1 MSVSP
6 SSPLSSLPP
15 APPPVVH
22 RGWRNPEVLLI
33 VMAAAMPLSFST
45 WMALLNNFSIEMAG
59 FTGREIGI
67 LQSLREIP
75 GFLAFTAIFV
85 LLVLRE
91 QTFALVSLL
100 ILGIGVAI
108 SGYFPT
114 ILGLYFTTVLMSI
127 GFHYFETMQQSLS
140 LQWVAKDR
148 TARAMGQQL
157 SAKSLSSLLMFAMV
171 WLLLEIFDAPYHY
184 IYLLGGALT
193 IGVALFAWMAF
204 PKFADVHPQNKKLL
218 LRKRYWLYY
227 ALTFM
232 SGARRQIFTVFAG
245 FLMVEKFGYDAAA
258 ITLLFLVNHAVNMVL
273 APKIGALIGKWGE
286 RKSLVFEYTGLIIV
300 FVSYA
305 FVESAAMGGA
315 LYVIDHI
322 FFALAIAMKTYFQ
335 KIADPRD
342 ISSTAGVS
350 FTINHI
356 AAVFI
361 PAAFGL
367 LWLVWPGAVF
377 LAGAAMACVSL
388 ILSLCVPEDPG
399 PGNEVQFGRKD
410 VLPGH
415 IAVQPAQ

>member
-1 MSVSP
+1 
-6 SSPLSSLPP
+6 
-15 APPPVVH
+15 
-22 RGWRNPEVLLI
+22 
-33 VMAAAMPLSFST
+33 MAAAMPLSFST

-100 ILGIGVAI
+100 VLGIGVAI

-171 WLLLEIFDAPYHY
+171 WLLLEVFDTPYHY

-273 APKIGALIGKWGE
+273 APKIGAMIGKWGE

-305 FVESAAMGGA
+305 FVENAAMGGA

-377 LAGAAMACVSL
+377 LAGAAMAFVSL